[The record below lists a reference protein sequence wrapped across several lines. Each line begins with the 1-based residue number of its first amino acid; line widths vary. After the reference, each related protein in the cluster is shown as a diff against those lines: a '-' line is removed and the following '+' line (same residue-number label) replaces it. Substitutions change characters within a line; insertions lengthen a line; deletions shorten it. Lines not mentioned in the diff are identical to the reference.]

1 MHFCCYMNAEASL
14 YKKIQCYVIYFSIY
28 LREVWKKSI
37 WFGQHCFFL
46 HVIQSQL
53 VEKETEFQYP
63 KDSFCPES
71 TEIAVHSWFSC
82 LE

>member
-28 LREVWKKSI
+28 LPEVWKKSI

-63 KDSFCPES
+63 ILPREYRDCSALVVFVP
-71 TEIAVHSWFSC
+71 
-82 LE
+82 